1 MLYPLSS
8 AHIHNG
14 MKLSELAIG
23 QSATV
28 TAVHVP
34 AALRERLRMLNV
46 AEGGKICLLRRAPFG
61 GGLLLKAAGVR
72 LALRDTLAARIEVRF
87 LGEETC
93 G

>member
-1 MLYPLSS
+1 MLYTLSS
-8 AHIHNG
+8 AHIHKS
-14 MKLSELAIG
+14 MKLSELSIG

-46 AEGGKICLLRRAPFG
+46 AEGGRIRLLRCAPFG
-61 GGLLLKAAGVR
+61 GGLLLEAAGVR
-72 LALRDTLAARIEVRF
+72 LALRDTLAACIEVRS